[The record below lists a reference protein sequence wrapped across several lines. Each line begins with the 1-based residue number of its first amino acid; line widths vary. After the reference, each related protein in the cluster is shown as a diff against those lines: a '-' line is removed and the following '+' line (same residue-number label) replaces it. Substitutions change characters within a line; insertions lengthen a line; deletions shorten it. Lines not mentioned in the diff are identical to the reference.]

1 MFVVITQILENYGA
15 HCEDGLFASGNA
27 YWKFKSG
34 ETYLVEERSKN
45 DCADTHRI
53 LDKTIDEL
61 YIVLDLIDRK
71 APLL

>member
-1 MFVVITQILENYGA
+1 MRRKTDNPVRKYV
-15 HCEDGLFASGNA
+15 
-27 YWKFKSG
+27 
-34 ETYLVEERSKN
+34 ETRIEWLVEERSKN
-45 DCADTHRI
+45 DCEDTHRI

>member
-1 MFVVITQILENYGA
+1 MRRTTNNPVRKYV
-15 HCEDGLFASGNA
+15 
-27 YWKFKSG
+27 
-34 ETYLVEERSKN
+34 ETRIEWLVEERSKN
-45 DCADTHRI
+45 DCEDTHRI

>member
-1 MFVVITQILENYGA
+1 MRRTTHNPVRKYV
-15 HCEDGLFASGNA
+15 
-27 YWKFKSG
+27 
-34 ETYLVEERSKN
+34 ETRIEWLVEERSKN
-45 DCADTHRI
+45 DCEDTHRI

>member
-1 MFVVITQILENYGA
+1 MRRTIHNPVRKYV
-15 HCEDGLFASGNA
+15 
-27 YWKFKSG
+27 
-34 ETYLVEERSKN
+34 ETRIEWLVEERSKN
-45 DCADTHRI
+45 DCEDTHRI

>member
-1 MFVVITQILENYGA
+1 MRRTTHNPVRKYV
-15 HCEDGLFASGNA
+15 
-27 YWKFKSG
+27 
-34 ETYLVEERSKN
+34 ETRLVEERSKN
-45 DCADTHRI
+45 DCADI

>member
-1 MFVVITQILENYGA
+1 MRRTTHNPVRKYVATRIE
-15 HCEDGLFASGNA
+15 
-27 YWKFKSG
+27 W
-34 ETYLVEERSKN
+34 LVEERSKN

-53 LDKTIDEL
+53 LDKSIDEL